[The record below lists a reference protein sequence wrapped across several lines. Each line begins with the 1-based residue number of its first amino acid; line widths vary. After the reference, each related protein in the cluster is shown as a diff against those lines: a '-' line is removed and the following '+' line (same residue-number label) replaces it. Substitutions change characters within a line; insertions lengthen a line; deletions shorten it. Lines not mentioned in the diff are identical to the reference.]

1 MKIITLTAS
10 DTDEARGVATL
21 LDISCIRAINVS
33 RRRTDGELI
42 ASALLDAQ
50 NVVHAIGKEAELLT
64 RIWVALDG
72 GTRADADW
80 CRIVGVD
87 QDENPIDRSDPVVDA
102 AVAQNPALEL
112 ALAILDGSKDDV
124 PPDIW
129 AMARQVATE
138 VRP

>member
-50 NVVHAIGKEAELLT
+50 NVVHAIGGEAEDLT
-64 RIWVALDG
+64 RMFVLLSG
-72 GTRADADW
+72 GHQAEAEW
-80 CRIVGVD
+80 CQVIGVD
-87 QDENPIDRSDPVVDA
+87 QTAPVVTAAARDA
-102 AVAQNPALEL
+102 AVYENPTLEL

-124 PPDIW
+124 PPSIW
-129 AMARQVATE
+129 SMACHVAAT
-138 VRP
+138 VQP